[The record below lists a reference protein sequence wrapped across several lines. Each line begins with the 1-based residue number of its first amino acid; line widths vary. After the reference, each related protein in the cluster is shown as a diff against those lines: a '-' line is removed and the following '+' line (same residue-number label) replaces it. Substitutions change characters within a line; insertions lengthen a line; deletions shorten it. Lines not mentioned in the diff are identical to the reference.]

1 MVSLADYFLVALAS
15 FAASSI
21 AGLAGYGT
29 GLLLPLVLVPL
40 VGPEPVVPIVSLSA
54 IAINGSRAFAFRDL
68 IDRRTFLVITLAA
81 VPTSLLGAYG
91 YTRLSG
97 PAVSVLL
104 GAVLIALVPA
114 RRLLRRKFTSISSPR
129 LAVAGS
135 GYGLLVG
142 GASGVGVVLLSL
154 LMAAGLQGPAVIATD
169 AAISLI
175 IGFAKIAVFQAFG
188 ALPLSSWIMAAVIG
202 AASVPAAFVAKR
214 MSKRISLSQHT
225 AILDAVAVAGG
236 VVLLWRGLRA
246 FAGGG

>member
-1 MVSLADYFLVALAS
+1 MTFVDYLLVAGAS
-15 FAASSI
+15 FAASVV

-54 IAINGSRAFAFRDL
+54 IAINGSRAIAFREML
-68 IDRRTFLVITLAA
+68 DRRTFLIITLAA
-81 VPTSLLGAYG
+81 LPTSLLGAYG

-97 PAVSVLL
+97 PAVSALL

-114 RRLLRRKFTSISSPR
+114 RRMLGRKLVRLSSGR
-129 LAVAGS
+129 LAVAGT

-142 GASGVGVVLLSL
+142 GTSGVGVVLLSL
-154 LMAAGLQGPAVIATD
+154 LMAAGLEGPAVVATD
-169 AAISLI
+169 AAISLVM
-175 IGFAKIAVFQAFG
+175 GLAKAAVFQTFG

-202 AASVPAAFVAKR
+202 GASIPAAFLAKR
-214 MSKRISLSQHT
+214 LSRRLSLSRHT

-236 VVLLWRGLRA
+236 AVLLWHGVRA
-246 FAGGG
+246 L